1 MVEEGSPHGPGSSAW
16 SPDRLTDFMSKD
28 IATHPPPIFRE
39 VTVVLG
45 DPSLSDSA
53 KRGGQ
58 FNPEDFEAFE
68 RIKSALAELHDYRF
82 NYLDKHTTLLADLV
96 SARPAFVFN
105 LCDTG
110 FMNKAYQELHVPAL
124 LEMLQIPYSG
134 AGPAALAL
142 CYDKALVRGIASE
155 LGIPVPAQLD
165 LAVHAP
171 ELVAEMR
178 FPALVKPRCA
188 DGSLGLTQGSVVH
201 NADAANAYIDHLR
214 RQLPDAGVLVQEFLP
229 GREVSIGLIGN
240 PGLDWL
246 VLPPLEVDYS
256 GLDPKLPRIL
266 GYESKAE
273 PSSPYWCD
281 IKYRPAGID
290 DDTRTRLTHHARRLF
305 ERLGC
310 RDYARV
316 DFRTDA
322 EGTIKLLE
330 INPNA
335 AWCWDG
341 KLNMMAGFAGH
352 SSPTFLQMLLD
363 AAQARVAASV

>member
-1 MVEEGSPHGPGSSAW
+1 
-16 SPDRLTDFMSKD
+16 MSKD
-28 IATHPPPIFRE
+28 IATCPPPIFRD

-58 FNPEDFEAFE
+58 FNPEDFDAFE
-68 RIKSALAELHDYRF
+68 RMKSALAELRDYRF
-82 NYLDKHTTLLADLV
+82 TYLDKHATLLTDLV
-96 SARPAFVFN
+96 RARPAFVFN

-110 FMNKAYQELHVPAL
+110 FMNKAAQELHIPAL
-124 LEMLQIPYSG
+124 LEMLRIPYSG

-142 CYDKALVRGIASE
+142 CYDKGLVRNIAGE
-155 LGIPVPAQLD
+155 LGIPVPTQID

-201 NADAANAYIDHLR
+201 DAATAKAYIDRLCR
-214 RQLPDAGVLVQEFLP
+214 ELPDAGVLVQEFLP
-229 GREVSIGLIGN
+229 GREISIGLIGN
-240 PGLDWL
+240 PGVDWI

-273 PSSPYWCD
+273 PSSPYWSD
-281 IKYRPAGID
+281 IKYRPAVID
-290 DDTRTRLTHHARRLF
+290 DDTRNRLTHHAQRLF

-316 DFRTDA
+316 DFRADA
-322 EGTIKLLE
+322 DGAIKLLE

-352 SSPTFLQMLLD
+352 SYATFMRMLLE
-363 AAQARVAASV
+363 AAQARIAASI